1 MQESYL
7 DKEKGYFSNI
17 RKDIVSFIGISK
29 DQTILEIG
37 AGTGATLLELKNK
50 GVAKIIMGF
59 DIVDVNQDKEKF
71 DSFIIGNIEQGNIPF
86 ELDFFDSI
94 LLPDVLE
101 HLVEPQK
108 TIQKLIPHLK
118 KEGHFYISLPNIRN
132 FEVFYKIFIKG
143 NFEYTDEG
151 IFDKT
156 HIRFFCKKDML
167 KLISLFPE
175 LKVQKIESNLKHLSS
190 IKSTLNKITL
200 GVFEQFLSTQY
211 FLKVRRN

>member
-17 RKDIVSFIGISK
+17 RKDIISFIGTSK

-50 GVAKIIMGF
+50 GAAKIIMGF
-59 DIVDVNQDKEKF
+59 DIVDVNQNKEKF
-71 DSFIIGNIEQGNIPF
+71 DSFIIGNIEQDNLPF
-86 ELDFFDSI
+86 ELDYFDSI

-101 HLVEPQK
+101 HLIEPQK

-143 NFEYTDEG
+143 SFEYTDEG

-167 KLISLFPE
+167 KLMSLFPE
-175 LKVQKIESNLKHLSS
+175 LEVQKIESNLKHLSS
-190 IKSTLNKITL
+190 MKTTLNKITL

>member
-7 DKEKGYFSNI
+7 DKEKGYFSHI
-17 RKDIVSFIGISK
+17 RKDIISFIGTSK

-59 DIVDVNQDKEKF
+59 DIVDVNQNKERF
-71 DSFIIGNIEQGNIPF
+71 DSFIIGNIEQENLPL

-118 KEGHFYISLPNIRN
+118 REGHFYISLPNIRN

-143 NFEYTDEG
+143 SFEYTDEG

-175 LKVQKIESNLKHLSS
+175 LEVQKIESNLKHLSS
-190 IKSTLNKITL
+190 MKSTLNKITL

>member
-7 DKEKGYFSNI
+7 DKEKGYFSHI
-17 RKDIVSFIGISK
+17 RKDIISFIGTSK

-59 DIVDVNQDKEKF
+59 DIVDVNQNKEKF
-71 DSFIIGNIEQGNIPF
+71 DSFIIGNIEQENLPF

-118 KEGHFYISLPNIRN
+118 RGGHFHISLPNIRN

-143 NFEYTDEG
+143 SFEYTDEG

-167 KLISLFPE
+167 KLITLFPE
-175 LKVQKIESNLKHLSS
+175 LEVQKIESNLKHLSS
-190 IKSTLNKITL
+190 MKSTLNKITL
-200 GVFEQFLSTQY
+200 GVFEPFLSTQY